1 MEKLRRLRTERGLS
15 QARLAARAELDP
27 STVNQI
33 ERGAREASPATLRKL
48 AEALDVSLP
57 ELLEEVSPKVG
68 RRSSPEPTF
77 NDVLRDER
85 HLRYL
90 RAWRALAGDLW
101 LQWSEQP
108 PTTSAEIAPLIT
120 AMKALVKQGVFD
132 TSDVADPAELDD
144 ISVLMHMLQK
154 LNDMAD
160 AVEQDETAEQ
170 RRETFALIQGNV
182 SA

>member
-1 MEKLRRLRTERGLS
+1 
-15 QARLAARAELDP
+15 
-27 STVNQI
+27 
-33 ERGAREASPATLRKL
+33 
-48 AEALDVSLP
+48 
-57 ELLEEVSPKVG
+57 
-68 RRSSPEPTF
+68 
-77 NDVLRDER
+77 
-85 HLRYL
+85 
-90 RAWRALAGDLW
+90 
-101 LQWSEQP
+101 
-108 PTTSAEIAPLIT
+108 
-120 AMKALVKQGVFD
+120 MKALVKQGVFD